1 MDPIILSI
9 IAIAAFIVLLM
20 LGLHIGLS
28 LITVGFVGYGLL
40 MGWDAAIGLLKIVPF
55 KTVGSFS
62 LAVVPLFVLMGQ
74 LSFYS
79 GISSELYDTCYK
91 WFGRFRGGLG
101 ISTIGACALF
111 SAICGSAPATA
122 ATMGTVALPEM
133 SRYNY
138 RKNTSTG
145 LIASAGTMGI
155 LIPPSVAFI
164 VYGTITGDSIGALF
178 AAGVF
183 PGILMCAVFIVI
195 IILITRRDP
204 GAMPAGEKFSLRE
217 MFHSL
222 KGGIGFL
229 LLFVI
234 CLGGIFGGVISPS
247 EGGSIGSLGAF
258 VILIARHKASFKN
271 IAAALRDT
279 VRTTTMIFT
288 IMIGATIFGN
298 FLTASHMPAELAENV
313 LRNNMPG
320 GLIMA
325 IIIIVFIVLGCFI
338 DALPL
343 TMILVPIFMPIVN
356 QIGWNGIWFGVIVV
370 ICMMIGL
377 ITPPVGMNCY
387 VMSGVAKDVKLQD
400 IFKGAF
406 PFLIGEVITMLIIIT
421 IPQIALFLPD
431 ILYG

>member
-9 IAIAAFIVLLM
+9 VAIVAFIALLM
-20 LGLHIGLS
+20 FGMHIGLS
-28 LITVGFVGYGLL
+28 LIAVGFVGYGLL
-40 MGWDAAIGLLKIVPF
+40 MGWDAAVGLFKIVPF

-62 LAVVPLFVLMGQ
+62 LAVIPLFVLMGQ

-91 WFGRFRGGLG
+91 WFGRFRGGLS

-111 SAICGSAPATA
+111 SAICGSSTATA

-133 SRYNY
+133 SRYHY
-138 RKNTSTG
+138 RKKTSMG

-178 AAGVF
+178 AAGVI
-183 PGILMCAVFIVI
+183 PGILMSAVFIVTI
-195 IILITRRDP
+195 IIITRRDP
-204 GAMPAGEKFSLRE
+204 DAMPAGEKFPFIEMLR
-217 MFHSL
+217 SL

-229 LLFVI
+229 ILFVI

-258 VILIARHKASFKN
+258 VILIIRRRATFKN
-271 IAAALRDT
+271 IVSALRDT
-279 VRTTTMIFT
+279 IRTTTMIFT

-298 FLTASHMPAELAENV
+298 FLTATHMPAELAESV
-313 LRNNMPG
+313 LGSNMPSG
-320 GLIMA
+320 IVMA
-325 IIIIVFIVLGCFI
+325 IIIVVFIVLGCFI

-343 TMILVPIFMPIVN
+343 TMILVPIFLPIMN
-356 QIGWNGIWFGVIVV
+356 QIGWNGIWFGVVMV

-406 PFLIGEVITMLIIIT
+406 PFLIGEVITMLIIIA
-421 IPQIALFLPD
+421 IPQIALFLPGL
-431 ILYG
+431 LYG